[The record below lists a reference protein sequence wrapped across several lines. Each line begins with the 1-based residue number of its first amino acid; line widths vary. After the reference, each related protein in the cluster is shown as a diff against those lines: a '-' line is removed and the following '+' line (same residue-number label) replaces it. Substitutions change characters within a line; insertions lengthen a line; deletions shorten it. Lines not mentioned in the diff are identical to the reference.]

1 MCALSSARTAT
12 SRTALAAIPTVCA
25 RRVRSATLIG
35 MQYTPEQR
43 HKISTVSAG
52 KTVKTVVWEECDGG
66 TEFTSRFMA
75 ELAR

>member
-1 MCALSSARTAT
+1 
-12 SRTALAAIPTVCA
+12 
-25 RRVRSATLIG
+25 